1 MCAGKMLHILPDM
14 LKAIDIYV
22 TQFCLTEYDSGPL
35 WERGRHLKGDED
47 TLGIPVISASTKF

>member
-1 MCAGKMLHILPDM
+1 MLHILPDW

-47 TLGIPVISASTKF
+47 TLGIPAISASTKF